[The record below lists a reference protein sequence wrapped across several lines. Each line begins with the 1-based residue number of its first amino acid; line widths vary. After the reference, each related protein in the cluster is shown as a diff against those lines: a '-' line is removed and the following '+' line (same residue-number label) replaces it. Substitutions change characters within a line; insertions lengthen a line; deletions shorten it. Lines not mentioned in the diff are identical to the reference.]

1 MLLTCDPRA
10 KPFLAF
16 PGRKPRSTTLA
27 LCSVSTETSLVVGT
41 AAKTGRL
48 HQGPKSG
55 WTDDSLAL
63 FGHLT
68 MSNFCGLCFRT
79 CPFYIFL
86 LWRVWDHCFSF
97 AFEFFGILLF
107 LFFFALFSRF
117 LAIVV
122 STSPTS
128 LSFRGRWSHPSTK
141 FHCCAWRWSCRRRSK
156 HVMLR
161 MRCACCKSSNAC
173 HKIVISCV
181 HICTLH
187 AACCICFFIWSVNA
201 TEAKTSAKLFVAFA
215 AWIWPSAKVNVE
227 IQTQKHVKTIGDL
240 FDLVMILKLDVEQ
253 ALALFCFDFWLLLTT
268 FDYFW
273 LLLTARSLR
282 LRKVA
287 ATEITGWRRVEHQ
300 SRGKA
305 GDRVLKCGFFRT
317 LAKFRAEWRNNGK
330 IPWNHKIGW
339 DPHRRIIGIIG
350 QTGEIFG
357 TSVSQVAD
365 LQLLVRCSRHKTP
378 AAWLHTVAHR
388 WDDTEMTQR
397 WDNIRTTS
405 EQHGNTG
412 FARSL
417 PPNLQ
422 FPRCFHSF
430 KLRLY
435 MYLINSNIDI
445 I

>member
-1 MLLTCDPRA
+1 
-10 KPFLAF
+10 
-16 PGRKPRSTTLA
+16 
-27 LCSVSTETSLVVGT
+27 
-41 AAKTGRL
+41 
-48 HQGPKSG
+48 
-55 WTDDSLAL
+55 
-63 FGHLT
+63 

-79 CPFYIFL
+79 CPFYFL
-86 LWRVWDHCFSF
+86 HLSTVTSLRS
-97 AFEFFGILLF
+97 LLF
-107 LFFFALFSRF
+107 FCIRILWDFALFAICDFSRF
-117 LAIVV
+117 LAIFV

-253 ALALFCFDFWLLLTT
+253 ALALFCFDFWLLLT
-268 FDYFW
+268 
-273 LLLTARSLR
+273 ARSLR

-287 ATEITGWRRVEHQ
+287 ATEIAGWRRVEHQ
-300 SRGKA
+300 SRGEA
-305 GDRVLKCGFFRT
+305 GDSVSKCGFFRT

-397 WDNIRTTS
+397 WHRDETTL
-405 EQHGNTG
+405 EQRRNNMETLG
-412 FARSL
+412 
-417 PPNLQ
+417 LQ
-422 FPRCFHSF
+422 DVFHQICSSHVVF
-430 KLRLY
+430 IFFQLRLY
-435 MYLINSNIDI
+435 MYPINPNIDI
-445 I
+445 TYYSLILYVYIYVLCIYMTSICFYNIIQSV